1 MATQPGWRRVRDYLS
16 LIAVAIFVL
25 ALVYVNVSQGLGRV
39 DRYYNGI
46 LILVMVNIILT
57 VSLNLINGITGQ
69 FSIGHA
75 GFMAVGAYT
84 SALLSLLAHWPFV
97 AVLLA
102 GMAAAAVMGL
112 LVGIPSLRL
121 KGDYLAIATLGFG
134 EIIRV
139 VLVNLDLTGGPRGLP
154 GIPAQTSFFV
164 AEGLAVVTVVVI
176 ANLINSAHGRAM
188 LAVREDEVAAE
199 TMGVNATRYKVTAF
213 VVGAAFAGLAGGL
226 YAHYMM
232 FIDPK
237 SFGFFKS
244 FEVLAM
250 VVLGGLGSLTG
261 SILSAAVLTYLPE
274 LLRQFAMLRM
284 VLYSL
289 LLIGMML
296 VRPQGLLGTWEVT
309 QAFRGLRR
317 RPETGGETGRRDV
330 NGVA

>member
-1 MATQPGWRRVRDYLS
+1 MATQFGWKKIRDYLS
-16 LIAVAIFVL
+16 LIVTALFLLGL
-25 ALVYVNVSQGLGRV
+25 AYINVISGLGLI

-46 LILVMVNIILT
+46 LILVMVNVILA

-75 GFMAVGAYT
+75 GFMAVGAYV
-84 SALLSLLAHWPFV
+84 SALLSIHLRWPFA
-97 AVLLA
+97 AVLVA
-102 GMAAAAVMGL
+102 GMAAAAVMGVV
-112 LVGIPSLRL
+112 VGIPTLRL

-139 VLVNLDLTGGPRGLP
+139 VIVNLDITGGPRGLP
-154 GIPAQTSFFV
+154 GIPPKTGFFV
-164 AEGLAVVTVVVI
+164 AEALAALTILVI
-176 ANLINSAHGRAM
+176 SNLINSAHGRAM

-237 SFGFFKS
+237 SFSFFKS
-244 FEVLAM
+244 VEVLVM
-250 VVLGGLGSLTG
+250 VVLGGLGSVTG

-274 LLRQFAMLRM
+274 MLRQFAMLRM
-284 VLYSL
+284 VIYSM
-289 LLIGMML
+289 LLIVMML
-296 VRPQGLLGTWEVT
+296 VRPQGLLGTWEVS
-309 QAFRGLRR
+309 QAFRDLWRR
-317 RPETGGETGRRDV
+317 RETGEAGRRDV
-330 NGVA
+330 HGIA

>member
-1 MATQPGWRRVRDYLS
+1 MAKQVGLKRIGNYLG
-16 LIAVAIFVL
+16 LIAVSVF
-25 ALVYVNVSQGLGRV
+25 ALGLIYVNVMMGLGRI

-46 LILVMVNIILT
+46 LILTAVNVIMV

-84 SALLSLLAHWPFV
+84 SALISMYLGWPF
-97 AVLLA
+97 AAALAA
-102 GMAAAAVMGL
+102 GMAMAAAMGL
-112 LVGIPSLRL
+112 VVGIPSLRL

-139 VLVNLDLTGGPRGLP
+139 VIVNLDLTGGPRGLP
-154 GIPAQTSFFV
+154 GIPAKTTFFL
-164 AEGLAVVTVVVI
+164 AEALAVLTALVVVNI
-176 ANLINSAHGRAM
+176 INSAHGRAM
-188 LAVREDEVAAE
+188 LAVREDEIAAE
-199 TMGVNATRYKVTAF
+199 TMGVNATKYKVTAF

-244 FEVLAM
+244 FETLSM
-250 VVLGGLGSLTG
+250 VVMGGLGSITG

-274 LLRQFAMLRM
+274 VLREFSELRM
-284 VLYSL
+284 VIYSA
-289 LLIGMML
+289 LLIVMML
-296 VRPQGLLGTWEVT
+296 VRPQGLLGTWEVSH
-309 QAFRGLRR
+309 AFRGLFRKTER
-317 RPETGGETGRRDV
+317 EREPGRRDV
-330 NGVA
+330 HGVA

>member
-1 MATQPGWRRVRDYLS
+1 MAEMAGSKRLRDYLS
-16 LIAVAIFVL
+16 LAGVGVVAL
-25 ALVYVNVSQGLGRV
+25 GLVCVNVLYGLGMI

-46 LILVMVNIILT
+46 LTLIMINIILA

-75 GFMAVGAYT
+75 GFMAVGAYV
-84 SALLSLLAHWPFV
+84 SAMLSINAHWPFW
-97 AVLLA
+97 AVLVS

-112 LVGIPSLRL
+112 VVGIPSLRL

-139 VLVNLDLTGGPRGLP
+139 IIVNLDVTGGPRGLP
-154 GIPAQTSFFV
+154 GIPFKTSFFI
-164 AEGLAVVTVVVI
+164 AEGLALLTVLLVV
-176 ANLINSAHGRAM
+176 NLVNSAHGRAM
-188 LAVREDEVAAE
+188 LAIREDEIAAE
-199 TMGVNATRYKVTAF
+199 TMGVNATRFKVTAF
-213 VVGAAFAGLAGGL
+213 TIGASLAGLAGGL

-244 FEVLAM
+244 IEILTM
-250 VVLGGLGSLTG
+250 IVLGGLGSITG
-261 SILSAAVLTYLPE
+261 AILSAAVLTYLPE

-284 VLYSL
+284 VIYSA
-289 LLIGMML
+289 LLIVMML

-309 QAFRGLRR
+309 DALKRFGR
-317 RPETGGETGRRDV
+317 RPAKSAKEGRGNV
-330 NGVA
+330 HGVA

>member
-1 MATQPGWRRVRDYLS
+1 MALQFEWKKLRNYLG
-16 LIAVAIFVL
+16 LVATVIVVA
-25 ALVYVNVSQGLGRV
+25 ALGYVNVIQALGMV

-46 LILVMVNIILT
+46 LILVMVNVILA
-57 VSLNLINGITGQ
+57 VSLNLINGVTGQ

-84 SALLSLLAHWPFV
+84 SALLSIYLRWPLYGVLA
-97 AVLLA
+97 A
-102 GMAAAAVMGL
+102 GMAAAALMGL

-139 VLVNLDLTGGPRGLP
+139 VIVNLDITGGPRGLP
-154 GIPAQTSFFV
+154 GIPAKTSFFV
-164 AEGLAVVTVVVI
+164 AEAMALLTILVI
-176 ANLINSAHGRAM
+176 VNIINSAHGRAM

-199 TMGVNATRYKVTAF
+199 TMGVNATKYKVTAF

-237 SFGFFKS
+237 SFNFFKS

-250 VVLGGLGSLTG
+250 VVLGGLGSITG
-261 SILSAAVLTYLPE
+261 SVLSAAVLTYLPE
-274 LLRQFAMLRM
+274 MLRQFAMLRM
-284 VLYSL
+284 VLYAV
-289 LLIGMML
+289 LLIVMML
-296 VRPQGLLGTWEVT
+296 VRPQGLLGTWEISH
-309 QAFRGLRR
+309 AFRGLLRR
-317 RPETGGETGRRDV
+317 AEAGQEPGRRDV
-330 NGVA
+330 HGVA

>member
-1 MATQPGWRRVRDYLS
+1 VAQKLGGRKLRDYLS
-16 LIAVAIFVL
+16 LAATAAFVL
-25 ALVYVNVSQGLGRV
+25 GLFYVNVLVGLGLV

-46 LILVMVNIILT
+46 LILVMINVILA

-84 SALLSLLAHWPFV
+84 AALLSLYGRWPF
-97 AVLLA
+97 AAALAA
-102 GMAAAAVMGL
+102 GMGAAAVMGMV
-112 LVGIPSLRL
+112 VGIPSLRL

-139 VLVNLDLTGGPRGLP
+139 VIVNLDITGGPRGLP
-154 GIPAQTSFFV
+154 GIPARTTFFV
-164 AEGLAVVTVVVI
+164 AEGLAVLTVLVI
-176 ANLINSAHGRAM
+176 ANIINSAHGRAM
-188 LAVREDEVAAE
+188 LAVREDEIAAE
-199 TMGVNATRYKVTAF
+199 TMGVNATKYKVTAF

-250 VVLGGLGSLTG
+250 VVLGGLGSITG

-274 LLRQFAMLRM
+274 LLREFSAFRM
-284 VLYSL
+284 VIYSL
-289 LLIGMML
+289 LLIVMML
-296 VRPQGLLGTWEVT
+296 VRPQGLLGTWEIS
-309 QAFRGLRR
+309 QAFKGLGRR
-317 RPETGGETGRRDV
+317 RETDEAGRRDV
-330 NGVA
+330 HGVA